1 MHKNLN
7 TCLIFG
13 KLRAILFLWKMK
25 KLCYLLLFIP
35 YVCFSQQP
43 AVDTWF
49 EDAKLGIFI
58 HWGMYAVNGTS
69 ESWAFH
75 NKTVP
80 YDQYMAQMKGFKAEK
95 YMPSQW
101 VALIQESGAKYC
113 VITTKHHDGLSLYD
127 TKIRTASPK
136 KNTNWNPKLP
146 LSTVYQS
153 PCKQDLIAPLFA
165 ELKKAGIHT
174 GAYYSLLDWSSNDY
188 PAFLKDSSRYSIQ
201 NEPERWEQFLKFM
214 HGQIEEISSMY
225 KPDLYWFDGDWE
237 HSEQEWQASKID
249 SIIKHYNPHAILNG
263 RLKSFGDYDTPEQN
277 MPIIHPDKKTWEL
290 CLTTND
296 NWGYRPQD
304 KNFKSHF
311 ELLSIFTECL
321 NMGGNL
327 LLDIG
332 PKADGTIPDEQ
343 VAILQEFGRWTHKH
357 ASAIYG
363 TRAGLPE
370 GHYHG
375 STTLSKDSL
384 TLNLFVP
391 SPQGQDLKS
400 APLTIRIF
408 IKGLKSKPQSV
419 QLIGS
424 TSQLVYQEVGKISWS
439 SVPGTLFIDIP
450 VSDMDAMISVVAIK
464 FNEPVQL
471 YRGKGGFH

>member
-1 MHKNLN
+1 MN
-7 TCLIFG
+7 
-13 KLRAILFLWKMK
+13 KLR
-25 KLCYLLLFIP
+25 LLLLIIP
-35 YVCFSQQP
+35 ILSFAQNNTP
-43 AVDTWF
+43 TTWF
-49 EDAKLGIFI
+49 EEAKLGIFI
-58 HWGMYAVNGTS
+58 HWGMYAVDGTS

-80 YDQYMAQMKGFKAEK
+80 YDQYMAQMKGFKAEN
-95 YMPSQW
+95 YEPSAW
-101 VALIQESGAKYC
+101 VNLIQESGAQYC

-136 KNTNWNPKLP
+136 KNINWNPKLP

-153 PCKQDLIAPLFA
+153 PCNQDLIAPLFE

-188 PAFLKDSSRYSIQ
+188 PAFLKDSSRYRIQ
-201 NEPERWEQFLKFM
+201 DDPVRWGRFLNFM
-214 HGQIEEISSMY
+214 HGQITEIASQY
-225 KPDLYWFDGDWE
+225 NPDLYWFDGDWE
-237 HSEQEWQASKID
+237 HSESEWQAQKID
-249 SIIKHYNPHAILNG
+249 SIIHHYNPNAILNG
-263 RLKSFGDYDTPEQN
+263 RLKSYGNYDTPEQN
-277 MPIIHPDKKTWEL
+277 MPISHPDRNAWEL

-343 VAILQEFGRWTHKH
+343 VAILKEFGRWTQKH
-357 ASAIYG
+357 ATAIYA
-363 TRAGLPE
+363 TKAGLPA

-375 STTLSKDSL
+375 SSTLSKDSS

-391 SPQGQDLKS
+391 SPQGQDLTAS
-400 APLTIRIF
+400 SLTIQIF
-408 IKGLKSKPQSV
+408 IKGLQSKPVSA

-424 TSQLVYQEVGKISWS
+424 TAALKVKEVGKISWS
-439 SVPGTLFIDIP
+439 SVPGTYFIEIP
-450 VSDMDAMISVVAIK
+450 IAEMDPMISVVELK
-464 FNEPVQL
+464 FSEPLQL
-471 YRGKGGFH
+471 YKGKGGFH

>member
-1 MHKNLN
+1 MQ
-7 TCLIFG
+7 
-13 KLRAILFLWKMK
+13 
-25 KLCYLLLFIP
+25 
-35 YVCFSQQP
+35 VS
-43 AVDTWF
+43 DTWF

-58 HWGMYAVNGTS
+58 HWGMYAVDGTS

-80 YDQYMAQMKGFKAEK
+80 YDQYMKQMTGFSAENYK
-95 YMPSQW
+95 PDQW
-101 VALIQESGAKYC
+101 AALIQESGAKYC

-136 KNTNWNPKLP
+136 KNTNWTAKLP

-188 PAFLKDSSRYSIQ
+188 PGFLKDSSRYQIKDDLA
-201 NEPERWEQFLKFM
+201 RWQRFLDFM
-214 HGQIEEISSMY
+214 HGQIEELASKY
-225 KPDLYWFDGDWE
+225 NPDLYWFDGDWE
-237 HSEQEWQASKID
+237 HSEQEWQAAKID
-249 SIIKHYNPHAILNG
+249 SIIKYYNPLAILNG

-277 MPIIHPDKKTWEL
+277 MPILHPDKNTWEL

-332 PKADGTIPDEQ
+332 PKADGTIPEEQ
-343 VAILQEFGRWTHKH
+343 VAILQEFGRWTKKH
-357 ASAIYG
+357 ATAIYG
-363 TRAGLPE
+363 TTAGLPD

-375 STTLSKDSL
+375 SSTLSKDSM

-391 SPQGQDLKS
+391 SPQGPQLNS
-400 APLTIRIF
+400 IPLTTRIF

-419 QLIGS
+419 QLMGAS
-424 TSQLVYQEVGKISWS
+424 TPLVVKEVGKISWS

-450 VSDMDAMISVVAIK
+450 ISEMDKMISVVEIK
-464 FNEPVQL
+464 FNEPIQL